1 MAKAGVFVIQPAS
14 ASPDFVAVEARCAV
28 VQSASSRRSI
38 SSWSLVWDVSSD
50 SSYSYAT
57 LEFDNRNRADGIDAD
72 RATLRAGRVTAGA
85 DSVAATVAITS
96 GISFDGRHN
105 SLLMEWSAGETRIY
119 GGNRGLSLLLRF
131 PSLPPS
137 GGECGIM
144 SGSAVAPLD
153 IVTEARHRADTR
165 LHTSLTPADIDS
177 LIAASDDPVAGYWE
191 YLDRDNDPDRAR
203 PGGRYTLAII
213 PSGTAGRYDIIYAS
227 GARVNAGQWQCGMIK
242 GHLTSTAFV
251 DHYTLEWFDA
261 MCQPV
266 VSELHADLTRPA
278 ILALNFPL
286 MRTTMRFARRKM
298 GR

>member
-1 MAKAGVFVIQPAS
+1 
-14 ASPDFVAVEARCAV
+14 
-28 VQSASSRRSI
+28 
-38 SSWSLVWDVSSD
+38 
-50 SSYSYAT
+50 
-57 LEFDNRNRADGIDAD
+57 
-72 RATLRAGRVTAGA
+72 
-85 DSVAATVAITS
+85 
-96 GISFDGRHN
+96 
-105 SLLMEWSAGETRIY
+105 
-119 GGNRGLSLLLRF
+119 
-131 PSLPPS
+131 
-137 GGECGIM
+137 M

-266 VSELHADLTRPA
+266 VSELHGRPDQAGNTGTELSADAYDHAVRPPQNGPITRSQVSS
-278 ILALNFPL
+278 
-286 MRTTMRFARRKM
+286 
-298 GR
+298 